1 LIPSILLDTTH
12 KGLNLRAV
20 EWVED
25 HLRLLDQ
32 TKIPH
37 SVTFLEITKIDQL
50 VDAIVS
56 LAVRGAPALGATGA
70 YGIVTAIDQGIKENW
85 TDAELEKQILRIRD
99 ARPTAVNLAWGADKA
114 RKELKNGR
122 DAVLALAH
130 QIAKEDEAAN
140 RATCKLGADGL
151 IEKVSQKPL
160 RLLTHCNTGML
171 ATTAWGTAFGVIR
184 ELHERG
190 LVEKVYAD
198 ETRPLLQ
205 GSRLTAWELVQ
216 NKIPHLVLA
225 DGAAASTIL
234 RGEVDAALIGADRIA
249 ANGDTANKIGS
260 LGVALACQAA
270 GIPFMVVAPQ
280 STVDLTTES
289 GEEIEIELRDESEI
303 LNFNGVR
310 VAPLESRGY
319 NPAFDVTPAKY
330 ISAIVTELGVIEVS
344 KGETPANR
352 KQGN

>member
-1 LIPSILLDTTH
+1 M
-12 KGLNLRAV
+12 
-20 EWVED
+20 ED

-37 SVTFLEITKIDQL
+37 EVSFLEITKVDQL
-50 VDAIVS
+50 VDAIVC

-70 YGIVTAIDQGIKENW
+70 YGVVTAIDQGKKENW
-85 TDAELEKQILRIRD
+85 SKDELEKQILKIRD
-99 ARPTAVNLAWGADKA
+99 ARPTAVNLAWGVDKA
-114 RKELKNGR
+114 LTQLENGR
-122 DAVLALAH
+122 DAVLALAK
-130 QIAKEDEAAN
+130 QIAAEDEKGN
-140 RATCKLGADGL
+140 KKTGQLGADWIL
-151 IEKVSQKPL
+151 NKITRRPL
-160 RLLTHCNTGML
+160 RILTHCNTGML

-190 LVEKVYAD
+190 LVENVFAD

-205 GSRLTAWELVQ
+205 GARLTAWELVQ

-234 RGEVDAALIGADRIA
+234 RGEVDVALIGADRIA

-260 LGVALACQAA
+260 LGVALACHAA
-270 GIPFMVVAPQ
+270 NIPFMVVAPE
-280 STVDLTTES
+280 STVDLSTKT
-289 GEEIEIELRDESEI
+289 GNEIEIELRDDSEI